1 MLVLTVGLTL
11 SGYDVVN
18 IEFGGLPL
26 EVPEDSTK
34 LRSDAWWN
42 AKDDVS
48 ITSKKSVHLHRSV
61 QYQTIAMV
69 YETNDGNV
77 FTKDNLKAIQKAEE
91 EIFRDER
98 YQDKLCQLQ
107 RLNNVTC
114 RLPLSIVRFFDG
126 SYRNIHPSLY
136 DPSFENIPFILY
148 TAQSRNISKA
158 ILNFHLGKNAFI
170 GKNIARSQYTRSLIY
185 TGWPIEGFSNIN
197 DKGGEQSKKLNKM
210 IVDLFSSILERKH
223 DNGVGNMSFYYNN
236 DALMW
241 NAIENE
247 IIFDTMLAIASFAFI
262 LIFLWFQ
269 TGSLWITVWGIF
281 SILSSFNIT
290 NLIYTFVFGY
300 KYFGSFHVLSIF
312 IILGIGCDDIFIFM
326 DTWKQS
332 SDSKFD
338 NLAQR
343 LSTVYSTA
351 VKTTF
356 VTSFTTMVA
365 FLSSMQSPLLVIYS
379 FGLFSAIL
387 VVVNYFSIIIFFPV
401 VLVLHHK
408 SRKGKCC
415 CAKIGTVNENS
426 RSKKISNYII
436 EFLEGWFFRNV
447 VIHRV
452 FRWVVVVFFMALTI
466 VSVFYVTKL
475 EPNMEQVC
483 NLFLHNYMP
492 HNKTLK
498 TNFRATVYI
507 NQAITC
513 GKGQIYELALVLDL
527 S

>member
-91 EIFRDER
+91 EVFRDER

-185 TGWPIEGFSNIN
+185 TGWPIEG
-197 DKGGEQSKKLNKM
+197 
-210 IVDLFSSILERKH
+210 
-223 DNGVGNMSFYYNN
+223 
-236 DALMW
+236 
-241 NAIENE
+241 
-247 IIFDTMLAIASFAFI
+247 
-262 LIFLWFQ
+262 
-269 TGSLWITVWGIF
+269 
-281 SILSSFNIT
+281 
-290 NLIYTFVFGY
+290 
-300 KYFGSFHVLSIF
+300 
-312 IILGIGCDDIFIFM
+312 
-326 DTWKQS
+326 
-332 SDSKFD
+332 
-338 NLAQR
+338 
-343 LSTVYSTA
+343 
-351 VKTTF
+351 
-356 VTSFTTMVA
+356 
-365 FLSSMQSPLLVIYS
+365 
-379 FGLFSAIL
+379 
-387 VVVNYFSIIIFFPV
+387 
-401 VLVLHHK
+401 
-408 SRKGKCC
+408 
-415 CAKIGTVNENS
+415 
-426 RSKKISNYII
+426 
-436 EFLEGWFFRNV
+436 
-447 VIHRV
+447 
-452 FRWVVVVFFMALTI
+452 
-466 VSVFYVTKL
+466 
-475 EPNMEQVC
+475 
-483 NLFLHNYMP
+483 
-492 HNKTLK
+492 
-498 TNFRATVYI
+498 
-507 NQAITC
+507 
-513 GKGQIYELALVLDL
+513 QIRT
-527 S
+527 